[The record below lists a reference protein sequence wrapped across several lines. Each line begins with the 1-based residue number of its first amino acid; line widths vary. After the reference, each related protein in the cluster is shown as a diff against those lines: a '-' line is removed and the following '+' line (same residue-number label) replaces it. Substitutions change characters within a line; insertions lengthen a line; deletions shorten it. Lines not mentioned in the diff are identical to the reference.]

1 MGSGLILN
9 EAIRVVDDG
18 GDFAEVRRAAEV
30 AIRRA
35 SVLFAVGTL
44 EYLQK
49 SGRIGRAQRLFGTA
63 LDIRPVLKVEDGEV
77 VPHKRTRGRRRQ
89 LATILEEVK
98 PAADEGRSLLFGH
111 VDAPEA
117 IEELVDS
124 LGVKEPLVTEIGGV
138 VGSHAGPGAYG
149 VGYL

>member
-1 MGSGLILN
+1 
-9 EAIRVVDDG
+9 
-18 GDFAEVRRAAEV
+18 
-30 AIRRA
+30 
-35 SVLFAVGTL
+35 
-44 EYLQK
+44 
-49 SGRIGRAQRLFGTA
+49 
-63 LDIRPVLKVEDGEV
+63 LKVEDGEV